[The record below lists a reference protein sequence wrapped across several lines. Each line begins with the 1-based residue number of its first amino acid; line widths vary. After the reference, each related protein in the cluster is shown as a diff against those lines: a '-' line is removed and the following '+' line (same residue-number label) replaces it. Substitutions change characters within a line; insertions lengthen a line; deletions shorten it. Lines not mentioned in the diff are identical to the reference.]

1 VAAATRSSILA
12 APSSIENSVCVCRW
26 TKLDASGA
34 SAVPDY
40 IDVTHGM

>member
-1 VAAATRSSILA
+1 
-12 APSSIENSVCVCRW
+12 VCVCRW